1 MPRPY
6 DLGRRAA
13 PKADTRARIV
23 AAALE
28 IYRDRGLAGASNLA
42 IAHAADVAPATVRN
56 HFPEPG
62 DLARAVFD
70 AMLAELRIP
79 TLDIFDGL
87 EGLRDRVGRLARELA
102 TFYERSESWWR
113 AYEREP
119 ELISA
124 WSGGVDQYYADIERV
139 MRAALDELGDDERS
153 VAVVASV
160 IGPPTFFALKARGL
174 TTDEAVA
181 LTLELT
187 LPWLEQRRAEL
198 AKRGA
203 ADASRRAQPGRRSRR
218 ARPG

>member
-56 HFPEPG
+56 HFPEAG

-70 AMLAELRIP
+70 ALLAELRIP

-87 EGLRDRVGRLARELA
+87 ERLRDRVERLARELA

-139 MRAALDELGDDERS
+139 MRAALGELDDDERS

-160 IGPPTFFALKARGL
+160 VGPPTFFALKARGL

-198 AKRGA
+198 AERGS
-203 ADASRRAQPGRRSRR
+203 ADAAKSAQPGRRSRK